1 LFRNEDNDANEPLY
15 VEEAL
20 EAIAEDAKI
29 DNFFDKMSVAWGDQ
43 EEV

>member
-1 LFRNEDNDANEPLY
+1 LLETEDNDANESLY

-20 EAIAEDAKI
+20 EAIAEDARI